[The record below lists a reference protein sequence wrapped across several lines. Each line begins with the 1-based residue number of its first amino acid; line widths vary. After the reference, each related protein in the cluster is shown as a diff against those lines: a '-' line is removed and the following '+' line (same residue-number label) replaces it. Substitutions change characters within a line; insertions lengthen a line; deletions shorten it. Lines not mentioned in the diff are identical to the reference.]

1 MQGRVGGRYVVPPP
15 SSILE
20 CAVWAAPK
28 SDRQS
33 HGNGTLVAAH
43 GMLRMERVNGANRTR
58 DWTSWRVHKKLDQL
72 SFVRMKSESASVC

>member
-1 MQGRVGGRYVVPPP
+1 M
-15 SSILE
+15 SILE

-28 SDRQS
+28 SDGQS

-58 DWTSWRVHKKLDQL
+58 AWTSWRVHKKLDQL